1 VTDLLAEAVRLLCRF
16 TLAFLSMLGHDAT
29 TCRSET
35 AADPLAHTGSASR

>member
-1 VTDLLAEAVRLLCRF
+1 MTDLLAEAVRLLCRF

-35 AADPLAHTGSASR
+35 AAPLAHTGSASR